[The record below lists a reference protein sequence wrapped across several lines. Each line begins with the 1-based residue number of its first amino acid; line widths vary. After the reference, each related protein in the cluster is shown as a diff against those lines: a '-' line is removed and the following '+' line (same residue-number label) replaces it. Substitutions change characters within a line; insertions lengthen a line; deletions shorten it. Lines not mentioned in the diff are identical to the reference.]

1 MKQFILDKHEEIP
14 KEVFVTLMKSLDV
27 DTFYDVVYTLK
38 TKAKKERN
46 DSLRIN
52 YFFDFKWSDDDQ
64 KRQGIESKA
73 VSFFIPEPPYN
84 SKWISFQLQGEAL
97 PKGTVV
103 WLAVDL
109 QDRSEMHYYAH
120 AERTQS
126 KAYEILTDG
135 YIFDFYGIVKDR
147 KDDIQQVKSE
157 LMEGRF
163 YAERFAILEVKLP

>member
-1 MKQFILDKHEEIP
+1 MKQFILDKHEELQ

-27 DTFYDVVYTLK
+27 DTFYDVVCTLK
-38 TKAKKERN
+38 TKAKKEHN
-46 DSLRIN
+46 ESLCIN
-52 YFFDFKWSDDDQ
+52 YFFDFKWCDENQ

-84 SKWISFQLQGEAL
+84 GKWISFQLQGEAL

-109 QDRSEMHYYAH
+109 EDHPEMHYYAH

-135 YIFDFYGIVKDR
+135 YIFDFYGIVKKK
-147 KDDIQQVKSE
+147 KDNICQVKSE